1 MLSLSQKDDVVAENT
16 RLIEGGSPSVNAIRA
31 RSSGYIAWCI
41 IAVPILSIV
50 HILMLGLCWMLVV
63 FIPMAK
69 VHVEVLKLLLFGDPL
84 TLNVVREYPNP
95 GAEILLYTNQAIN
108 MYYYK
113 YTIGGMN
120 VVLVSITTYKVC
132 CKQV

>member
-1 MLSLSQKDDVVAENT
+1 
-16 RLIEGGSPSVNAIRA
+16 
-31 RSSGYIAWCI
+31 
-41 IAVPILSIV
+41 
-50 HILMLGLCWMLVV
+50 
-63 FIPMAK
+63 

-108 MYYYK
+108 VYYYK

-120 VVLVSITTYKVC
+120 VVLVSIESLLGSMHSERVLC
-132 CKQV
+132 ACAC